1 MWAKIEITYRRLIS
15 QDKNNALNLIQSRI
29 DANSR
34 VCLTDNRIN
43 QAWVDNIMRHD
54 ITYDV
59 THRVFGAY
67 VDGVLNT
74 IFVLRLKESYY
85 IVSMMIS
92 TKEENRPAVKMIDGY
107 TTISAD
113 LLDFSMR
120 QMEEEGYNVFYS
132 IIPDHSKWKRAERNP
147 TKKELRYDIE
157 EVLKVPANT
166 MPISDDTLGFSV
178 LDVISRPFNLNM
190 VIRKM
195 TKRMYK

>member
-1 MWAKIEITYRRLIS
+1 MEITYRRLIS

-34 VCLTDNRIN
+34 VCLTDNRVN

-67 VDGVLNT
+67 IDGVLNT
-74 IFVLRLKESYY
+74 IFVLLLKESYY
-85 IVSMMIS
+85 IVSMMMS
-92 TKEENRPAVKMIDGY
+92 TKEEDRPAVRMIDGY

-113 LLDFSMR
+113 LLDFSMK

-195 TKRMYK
+195 TKCMHK

>member
-1 MWAKIEITYRRLIS
+1 MEITYKRLRS
-15 QDKNNALNLIQSRI
+15 DDKQEVLNLIQSRI

-43 QAWVDNIMRHD
+43 QAWVDNIMQHN

>member
-1 MWAKIEITYRRLIS
+1 MEITYRRLIS

-43 QAWVDNIMRHD
+43 QAWVDDVMQHD

-120 QMEEEGYNVFYS
+120 QMEEEGYSVFYS

>member
-1 MWAKIEITYRRLIS
+1 MEITYRRLIS

-43 QAWVDNIMRHD
+43 QAWIDDVMQHD

-92 TKEENRPAVKMIDGY
+92 TKEEDRPAVKMIDGY
-107 TTISAD
+107 TAISAD